1 MNDYLEY
8 SLYQQDSVL
17 ALTSMS
23 KDDFVKYWSKQVSE
37 KFNLNYDTIL
47 GLYDRKNDKYNTE
60 TSTRAIWKYGA
71 AKGVSGTPTAFINGV
86 KLDAFPDSTEAWLD
100 TIKEVY
106 YSQWGEHPLWPAS
119 VEKDMFLQWD
129 SLSLHQTNLSVKF

>member
-47 GLYDRKNDKYNTE
+47 GLYDR
-60 TSTRAIWKYGA
+60 
-71 AKGVSGTPTAFINGV
+71 
-86 KLDAFPDSTEAWLD
+86 
-100 TIKEVY
+100 
-106 YSQWGEHPLWPAS
+106 
-119 VEKDMFLQWD
+119 
-129 SLSLHQTNLSVKF
+129 